1 MAKTI
6 IYWFRND
13 LRLHDNPALHYAC
26 QQADYLLPVYWLN
39 TAHQQNTIWSFVRQ
53 GQHRQVFLSQALQDL
68 SQQLSDIDSQLTVLA
83 SNTITALTKFI
94 EDYQVDEIVC
104 EEIAAPEEQAQVDY
118 LRSLGV
124 KVTCIWQSSLYAPTQ
139 LPFEIV
145 QLPTVFSQF
154 RQKIEKA
161 RCQVVAPIETPR
173 VLPPLPPNSPQ
184 KTPFTALDNVSAQP
198 DSRSAFPYFF
208 SKCHGGERDALAF
221 AQAYFASLLPQHYKQ
236 TRNGLIGLDYS
247 SKLSPWLATGALSV
261 RYVYQ
266 LLKLHEQQHG
276 ANDSTYW
283 LWFELLWRDYFRFL
297 HLRYGKQ
304 LYRKSGLGHASI
316 APFNAANFSQWQ
328 TGTTGHSWI
337 DAGMR
342 ELLATGYLSN
352 RMRQN
357 VASYWLNELQGNWQ
371 AGAAWF
377 ESMLLDYDVY
387 SNQGN
392 WLYLAGIGTD
402 PRGQRWF
409 NPQKQAQ
416 QYDSQ
421 GDYQALWGQV

>member
-1 MAKTI
+1 MASTI

-13 LRLHDNPALHYAC
+13 LRLHDNPALHNAC
-26 QQADYLLPVYWLN
+26 QRADYLLPIYWLDTSQQQH
-39 TAHQQNTIWSFVRQ
+39 TAWGFARR

-68 SQQLSDIDSQLTVLA
+68 RQQLQTLASQLTVL
-83 SNTITALTKFI
+83 TADSVVVLAQVA
-94 EDYQVDEIVC
+94 EQYQVDEIIC

-118 LRSLGV
+118 LRSLGI
-124 KVTCIWQSSLYAPTQ
+124 KVTCMWQSSLYRPAQ
-139 LPFEIV
+139 LPFEV
-145 QLPTVFSQF
+145 AQLPTVFSQF

-161 RCQVVAPIETPR
+161 RCQVVAPIETLCA
-173 VLPPLPPNSPQ
+173 LPPLPQSFSQ
-184 KTPFTALDNVSAQP
+184 KTPFPVLDTVSAQP
-198 DSRSAFPYFF
+198 DSRSAFPYFL
-208 SKCHGGERDALAF
+208 SKCHGGERHALAF
-221 AQAYFASLLPQHYKQ
+221 VQAYFASLLPQHYKQ

-247 SKLSPWLATGALSV
+247 SKLSPWLATGTLSV

-266 LLKLHEQQHG
+266 LLKQHEQQYG

-304 LYRKSGLGHASI
+304 LYRKSGLGHAPIS
-316 APFNAANFSQWQ
+316 PFNPIAFNSWQ
-328 TGTTGHSWI
+328 TGSTGHSWI

-342 ELLATGYLSN
+342 ELAATGYLSN

-377 ESMLLDYDVY
+377 EAMLLDYDVY

-416 QYDSQ
+416 QYDPQ
-421 GDYQALWGQV
+421 GAYQTLWGQA